1 MLGYSDSSKDGG
13 YLASQW
19 SLYVAHREL
28 ARVCDEYGVRL
39 RLFHGR
45 GGSVSRGGG
54 PTHEALLAQPPGAVR
69 GKVRLTEQ
77 GEVLH
82 YRYSRAEVAQH
93 HLELVTA
100 AVWEATSLH
109 GSIPAEN
116 ERRWETA
123 MARVATDSYRRYRR
137 FVYTDDFARF
147 FEEVT
152 PITELAQLNIGS
164 RPAARGASVRVEDL
178 RAIPWVFAWTQNR
191 MMLPSW
197 YGAGGSL
204 QAFVDDCAVAAEH
217 DHNAPPTAMTDA
229 PLPAPGEPRWE
240 LLHEMYRRWP
250 FFRALVGNL
259 EMVLAKT
266 DLGVAGRYLELV
278 RDPALR
284 ARMWQEV
291 TAEHE
296 RTVAAMLRITRKADL
311 LADQPQL
318 KETLRL
324 RDPHIDPLS
333 VLQAQMLARY
343 RQLPADDPSRPQ
355 LLEAILRTVNG
366 IAAGLQNTG

>member
-1 MLGYSDSSKDGG
+1 
-13 YLASQW
+13 
-19 SLYVAHREL
+19 
-28 ARVCDEYGVRL
+28 
-39 RLFHGR
+39 
-45 GGSVSRGGG
+45 
-54 PTHEALLAQPPGAVR
+54 
-69 GKVRLTEQ
+69 
-77 GEVLH
+77 
-82 YRYSRAEVAQH
+82 
-93 HLELVTA
+93 
-100 AVWEATSLH
+100 
-109 GSIPAEN
+109 
-116 ERRWETA
+116 
-123 MARVATDSYRRYRR
+123 
-137 FVYTDDFARF
+137 
-147 FEEVT
+147 
-152 PITELAQLNIGS
+152 
-164 RPAARGASVRVEDL
+164 
-178 RAIPWVFAWTQNR
+178 
-191 MMLPSW
+191 
-197 YGAGGSL
+197 
-204 QAFVDDCAVAAEH
+204 
-217 DHNAPPTAMTDA
+217 
-229 PLPAPGEPRWE
+229 
-240 LLHEMYRRWP
+240 MYRRWP